1 MKYIERDGYLE
12 RVWHVEYKKNFFQWV
27 LLIRGTEPEARAYME
42 SEFGYMGA
50 YYALGD
56 SEIEAA
62 KKLRMKIYIAPK
74 LNNEQRWR

>member
-1 MKYIERDGYLE
+1 
-12 RVWHVEYKKNFFQWV
+12 
-27 LLIRGTEPEARAYME
+27 ME

-62 KKLRMKIYIAPK
+62 KKLKMKIYIAPS
-74 LNNEQRWR
+74 NNEQRWR